1 MKVSGRAEK
10 VNWSCE
16 NACKRN
22 SQGFLQGNYLLDGQ
36 MVSEVEDSE
45 YKYLGVL
52 KGGYTLR
59 KIRWKLRLGNSV
71 WEELNWW

>member
-1 MKVSGRAEK
+1 MLAKEIAKVFFKEIM
-10 VNWSCE
+10 
-16 NACKRN
+16 
-22 SQGFLQGNYLLDGQ
+22 LLDGQ
-36 MVSEVEDSE
+36 VVSEVEDSE

-59 KIRWKLRLGNSV
+59 KIRWKLRLGNSI

>member
-1 MKVSGRAEK
+1 MFAKERAKAFFKEIM
-10 VNWSCE
+10 
-16 NACKRN
+16 
-22 SQGFLQGNYLLDGQ
+22 LLDGQ

-59 KIRWKLRLGNSV
+59 KIRWKLRLGNSI

>member
-1 MKVSGRAEK
+1 MFAKERAKAFFKEIM
-10 VNWSCE
+10 
-16 NACKRN
+16 
-22 SQGFLQGNYLLDGQ
+22 LLDGQ
-36 MVSEVEDSE
+36 VVSEVEDSE

-59 KIRWKLRLGNSV
+59 KIRWKLRLGNSI

>member
-1 MKVSGRAEK
+1 MLAKEIAKVFFE
-10 VNWSCE
+10 E
-16 NACKRN
+16 IM
-22 SQGFLQGNYLLDGQ
+22 LLDGQ

-59 KIRWKLRLGNSV
+59 KIRWKLRLGNSI

>member
-1 MKVSGRAEK
+1 MLAKEIAKVFFKEIM
-10 VNWSCE
+10 
-16 NACKRN
+16 
-22 SQGFLQGNYLLDGQ
+22 LLDGQ

-59 KIRWKLRLGNSV
+59 KIRWKLRLGNSI

>member
-1 MKVSGRAEK
+1 MLAKEIAKVFFKEIM
-10 VNWSCE
+10 
-16 NACKRN
+16 
-22 SQGFLQGNYLLDGQ
+22 LLDGQ

-59 KIRWKLRLGNSV
+59 KIRWKLRLGNSI
-71 WEELNWW
+71 WEELNSW

>member
-1 MKVSGRAEK
+1 MFAKERAKVFFKEIM
-10 VNWSCE
+10 
-16 NACKRN
+16 
-22 SQGFLQGNYLLDGQ
+22 LLDGQ

-52 KGGYTLR
+52 KGGYKLR
-59 KIRWKLRLGNSV
+59 KIRWKIRLDNSI

>member
-1 MKVSGRAEK
+1 MKMLAKEIAK
-10 VNWSCE
+10 IFFKE
-16 NACKRN
+16 M
-22 SQGFLQGNYLLDGQ
+22 LLDGQ

-59 KIRWKLRLGNSV
+59 KIR
-71 WEELNWW
+71 

>member
-1 MKVSGRAEK
+1 MLAKEIAKVFFKEIM
-10 VNWSCE
+10 
-16 NACKRN
+16 
-22 SQGFLQGNYLLDGQ
+22 LLDGQ

-59 KIRWKLRLGNSV
+59 KIRWKLRLGNSI
-71 WEELNWW
+71 WAELNWW